1 MLYSIKDREDLENL
15 EELVSLQDQ
24 VKVVRLQDKLGKQN
38 FHEDMRKVFEPVTK
52 SIENTSQ
59 NITKTIAE
67 TCLENN
73 QAIENL
79 NNKLLEKMNDRG
91 ILASY
96 LMSPLSKITNPE
108 NASQF
113 KFVKYPSSNRVND
126 LKIHNSIPITLHGNM
141 LTFRDTNK
149 QFEFKGDLLEMITNS
164 KFNVDLASLS
174 DKKLMYDFAKE
185 MKFDTKA
192 VGNKSIR
199 DRKLIK
205 LLNSPGLM
213 VSASGISKTIFLSS
227 DPNELCDR
235 LKLLLQEK
243 QAGNNSV
250 IINDEIGVIIDKL
263 LEYKCITKKQHKQI
277 LITHIIVSIPKYK
290 YSYKC
295 M

>member
-15 EELVSLQDQ
+15 EELVALENQ
-24 VKVVRLQDKLGKQN
+24 VKIVRLQDKLGKQN

-67 TCLENN
+67 TSLKNN

-79 NNKLLEKMNDRG
+79 NNKLLEIMNDRG
-91 ILASY
+91 ILATY

-108 NASQF
+108 NTSQF
-113 KFVKYPSSNRVND
+113 KLVKDHNSNRVND
-126 LKIHNSIPITLHGNM
+126 LLIKDKIPITLHGNM

-149 QFEFKGDLLEMITNS
+149 QFELKGDLLEMISNS
-164 KFNVDLASLS
+164 KYNVDLASLQ

-185 MKFDTKA
+185 MNFNTKA
-192 VGNKSIR
+192 VSNKSTR

-213 VSASGISKTIFLSS
+213 VSVSGVSKTIFLSS
-227 DPNELCDR
+227 DPDELCNR
-235 LKLLLQEK
+235 IKLLLQGK
-243 QAGNNSV
+243 HAGNNSD
-250 IINDEIGVIIDKL
+250 IINQEIVAIVDKL
-263 LEYKCITKKQHKQI
+263 LEYKSISKKQHKQI
-277 LITHIIVSIPKYK
+277 LI
-290 YSYKC
+290 KC
-295 M
+295 NLL